1 MTAYKA
7 PKGTKD
13 VLPEQS
19 YQWQQLEALIRDIVK
34 KYGFLE
40 ARTPVF
46 EHTELFLRGVGETT
60 DIVQK
65 EMYTFLDKGERSI
78 TLKPEGTAGIV
89 RMFVEN
95 NLFGEIQPTKMY
107 YLYNPVFR
115 YERPQAGRLREHHQF
130 GVEFFG
136 ASKPS
141 ADAECIAVATELLGK
156 LGCGGLTVRLNSIG
170 CSKCR
175 PKYHEQLKAYLREN
189 YDALCETCKVRFEQN
204 PLRVLD
210 CKVESCQK
218 IANGAPV
225 IGDYLCDEC
234 RDHQSG
240 LLKLLDGM
248 DIHYEIDP
256 RLVRGLDYYTK
267 TVFEITSESI
277 GSQSAVCGG
286 GRYDGLV
293 EEIGGPHTPGV
304 GFGLGM
310 ERLLL
315 LLENTGYQM
324 EKPVRYDLYIASMGQ
339 AAEERAFL
347 LATKLRALGAKV
359 EIDHIGRSVKAQLKY
374 ADKVGARYVLVLG
387 EDELRKNEGKLKRM
401 SDGEETVTALN
412 ADQIYQNLGWGANDD
427 E

>member
-1 MTAYKA
+1 MAAYKA
-7 PKGTKD
+7 PKGTRD

-19 YQWQQLEALIRDIVK
+19 YQWQFLEARIREIVK

-40 ARTPVF
+40 TRTPVF

-65 EMYTFLDKGERSI
+65 EMYTFLDKGERSV
-78 TLKPEGTAGIV
+78 TLKPEGTAGVV

-95 NLFGEIQPTKMY
+95 NLFSDTQPTKMF
-107 YLYNPVFR
+107 YLYSPTFR

-136 ASKPS
+136 SPKPS
-141 ADAECIAVATELLGK
+141 ADAECIAVATELLSS

-170 CSKCR
+170 DPNCR
-175 PKYHEQLKAYLREN
+175 PHYHEALKSYLHEH
-189 YDALCETCKVRFEQN
+189 YDDLCETCKVRLETN

-234 RDHQSG
+234 RDHQSQ
-240 LLKLLDGM
+240 LLRLLDGM
-248 DIHYEIDP
+248 GINYVIDP

-293 EEIGGPHTPGV
+293 EEIGGPHTPAV

-315 LLENTGYQM
+315 VLENTGYQI

-339 AAEERAFL
+339 EAEERAFL
-347 LATKLRALGAKV
+347 LANSLRKAGSKV
-359 EIDHIGRSVKAQLKY
+359 EVDHIGRSVKSQLKY
-374 ADKVGARYVLVLG
+374 ADKIGARYVLVLG
-387 EDELRKNEGKLKRM
+387 GDELAKGEAKLKRM
-401 SDGEETVTALN
+401 CDGNETITVLD
-412 ADQIYQNLGWGANDD
+412 ADHIQKLMI
-427 E
+427 

>member
-1 MTAYKA
+1 MSAYKA

-19 YQWQQLEALIRDIVK
+19 YQWQFLEARIRDIVK

-40 ARTPVF
+40 ARTPVI

-78 TLKPEGTAGIV
+78 TLKPEGTAGVV

-95 NLFGEIQPTKMY
+95 NLFADVQPTKMY
-107 YLYNPVFR
+107 YLYSPTFR
-115 YERPQAGRLREHHQF
+115 YEKPQAGRLREHHQF

-136 ASKPS
+136 AAKPS
-141 ADAECIAVATELLGK
+141 ADAECIAVAAELLRSV
-156 LGCGGLTVRLNSIG
+156 GCGGLTVHLNSIG
-170 CSKCR
+170 DPKCR
-175 PKYHEQLKAYLREN
+175 PQYHEALKAYLRGHAEE
-189 YDALCETCKVRFEQN
+189 LCDTCKLRLETN

-210 CKVESCQK
+210 CKAESCQK
-218 IANGAPV
+218 IANGAPH
-225 IGDYLCDEC
+225 IADYLCEEC
-234 RDHQSG
+234 REHQNG

-248 DIHYEIDP
+248 GLQYVIDP

-267 TVFEITSESI
+267 TVFEITSDSI

-293 EEIGGPHTPGV
+293 EEIDGPHTPGV

-315 LLENTGYQM
+315 VLENTGYQI
-324 EKPVRYDLYIASMGQ
+324 EKPVRYDLYIASMGRE
-339 AAEERAFL
+339 AEEKAFL
-347 LATKLRALGAKV
+347 LAMQLRNLGVKT
-359 EIDHIGRSVKAQLKY
+359 EIDHIGRSVKSQLKY

-387 EDELRKNEGKLKRM
+387 GDELEKGEAKLKRM
-401 SDGEETVTALN
+401 SDGTESVTALD
-412 ADQIYQNLGWGANDD
+412 AEQIVKFII
-427 E
+427 

>member
-1 MTAYKA
+1 MAAYKA

-19 YQWQQLEALIRDIVK
+19 YQWQYLEALIRDIVK

-40 ARTPVF
+40 ARTPVI

-65 EMYTFLDKGERSI
+65 EMYTFQDKGERSI
-78 TLKPEGTAGIV
+78 TLKPEGTAGVV

-95 NLFGEIQPTKMY
+95 NLFAETQPTKMY

-136 ASKPS
+136 ASRPT
-141 ADAECIAVATELLGK
+141 ADAECISVATELLSK

-170 CSKCR
+170 CPKCR
-175 PKYHEQLKAYLREN
+175 PNYHEALKSYLRGH
-189 YDALCETCKVRFEQN
+189 YDELCETCKVRFEQN

-218 IANGAPV
+218 IANDAPV
-225 IGDYLCDEC
+225 ISDYLCEEC
-234 RDHQSG
+234 REHQNS

-248 DIHYEIDP
+248 GIHYVIDA

-293 EEIGGPHTPGV
+293 EEIGGPHTPAV

-315 LLENTGYQM
+315 VLENTGMQI
-324 EKPVRYDLYIASMGQ
+324 EKPVRYDLYLASMGQ
-339 AAEERAFL
+339 EAEEKAFF
-347 LATKLRALGAKV
+347 LANDLRKKGVKV
-359 EIDHIGRSVKAQLKY
+359 EIDHVGRSVKSQLKY

-387 EDELRKNEGKLKRM
+387 GDELAKNEAKLKRM
-401 SDGEETVTALN
+401 SDGEEKTTALD
-412 ADQIYQNLGWGANDD
+412 ADSIQKFII
-427 E
+427 

>member
-1 MTAYKA
+1 MAAYKA
-7 PKGTKD
+7 PKGTRD

-19 YQWQQLEALIRDIVK
+19 YQWQYLEALIRDIVK

-40 ARTPVF
+40 ARTPVI

-78 TLKPEGTAGIV
+78 TLKPEGTAGVV

-95 NLFGEIQPTKMY
+95 NLFGETQPTKMY

-136 ASKPS
+136 ASKPT
-141 ADAECIAVATELLGK
+141 ADAECISVATELLGK

-170 CSKCR
+170 CPKCR
-175 PKYHEQLKAYLREN
+175 PQYHEALKDYLRGH
-189 YDALCETCKVRFEQN
+189 YDELCETCKVRFEQN

-218 IANGAPV
+218 IANDAPV

-234 RDHQSG
+234 RGHQSS

-248 DIHYEIDP
+248 KIRYVIDP

-293 EEIGGPHTPGV
+293 EEIGGPHTPAV

-315 LLENTGYQM
+315 VLENTGLKI
-324 EKPVRYDLYIASMGQ
+324 EKPVRYDLYLASMGQ
-339 AAEERAFL
+339 EAEDKAFF
-347 LATKLRALGAKV
+347 LANDLRKKGAKV
-359 EIDHIGRSVKAQLKY
+359 EIDHVGRSVKSRLKY
-374 ADKVGARYVLVLG
+374 ADKVGARFVLVLG
-387 EDELRKNEGKLKRM
+387 GDELAKNEAKLKRM
-401 SDGEETVTALN
+401 SDGVETVTALD
-412 ADQIYQNLGWGANDD
+412 ADSILKFII
-427 E
+427 

>member
-1 MTAYKA
+1 MAAYKA

-19 YQWQQLEALIRDIVK
+19 YQWQFLEARIRDIVK

-40 ARTPVF
+40 ARTPVI

-95 NLFGEIQPTKMY
+95 NLFGDTQPTKMY

-141 ADAECIAVATELLGK
+141 ADAECISIAAELLSS
-156 LGCGGLTVRLNSIG
+156 LGLSGLTVRLNSIG
-170 CSKCR
+170 CPKCR
-175 PKYHEQLKAYLREN
+175 PHYHEALKDYLRGH
-189 YDALCETCKVRFEQN
+189 YDELCETCKVRFETN

-210 CKVESCQK
+210 CKVPSCQK
-218 IANGAPV
+218 IAIDAPV

-234 RDHQSG
+234 RDHQAG

-248 DIHYEIDP
+248 GLQYVIDP

-315 LLENTGYQM
+315 VMENTGMQI
-324 EKPVRYDLYIASMGQ
+324 EKPVRYDLYIASMGEE
-339 AAEERAFL
+339 AEEKAFL
-347 LATKLRALGAKV
+347 LAQGLRKAGAKV
-359 EIDHIGRSVKAQLKY
+359 EIDHIGRSVKAQMKY
-374 ADKVGARYVLVLG
+374 ADKIGARYVMVLG
-387 EDELRKNEGKLKRM
+387 GDELAKGEAKLKRM
-401 SDGEETVTALN
+401 SDGEEITTAIN
-412 ADQIYQNLGWGANDD
+412 AEKIIKSII
-427 E
+427 

>member
-1 MTAYKA
+1 MASCKA

-19 YQWQQLEALIRDIVK
+19 YQWQFLEARIRDIVK

-40 ARTPVF
+40 TRTPVI
-46 EHTELFLRGVGETT
+46 EHTELFQRGVGETT

-78 TLKPEGTAGIV
+78 TLKPEGTAGV
-89 RMFVEN
+89 ARMFVEN
-95 NLFGEIQPTKMY
+95 NLSGDTQPTKMY
-107 YLYNPVFR
+107 YLYSPTFR
-115 YERPQAGRLREHHQF
+115 YEKPQAGRLREHHQF

-136 ASKPS
+136 ASKPT
-141 ADAECIAVATELLGK
+141 ADAECIAVAAELLES
-156 LGCGGLTVRLNSIG
+156 LGCSGLTVRLNSIG
-170 CSKCR
+170 DSACR
-175 PKYHEQLKAYLREN
+175 PNYQAALKDYFRSR
-189 YDALCETCKVRFEQN
+189 YDELCETCKVRFETN

-210 CKVESCQK
+210 CKVDSCRK
-218 IANGAPV
+218 IAKDAPV
-225 IGDYLCDEC
+225 IGDFLCDDC
-234 RDHQSG
+234 RAHQNE

-248 DIHYEIDP
+248 GIQYVIDP
-256 RLVRGLDYYTK
+256 KLVRGLDYYTK

-293 EEIGGPHTPGV
+293 EEIGGPHTPAV

-315 LLENTGYQM
+315 VLENTGYQI

-339 AAEERAFL
+339 EAEEKAFL
-347 LATKLRALGAKV
+347 
-359 EIDHIGRSVKAQLKY
+359 IAQ
-374 ADKVGARYVLVLG
+374 
-387 EDELRKNEGKLKRM
+387 
-401 SDGEETVTALN
+401 
-412 ADQIYQNLGWGANDD
+412 
-427 E
+427 

>member
-65 EMYTFLDKGERSI
+65 EMYTFLDKGERSV
-78 TLKPEGTAGIV
+78 TLKPEGTAGFV

-141 ADAECIAVATELLGK
+141 ADAECIAIATELLGT

-170 CSKCR
+170 CPNCR
-175 PKYHEQLKAYLREN
+175 PRYHEALKSYLREH
-189 YDALCETCKVRFEQN
+189 YDGLCETCKVRFEQN

-210 CKVESCQK
+210 CKVESCQQ

-225 IGDYLCDEC
+225 IGDYLCEEC
-234 RDHQSG
+234 REHQNG
-240 LLKLLDGM
+240 LLKLLNGM
-248 DIHYEIDP
+248 GIRYEIDP

-315 LLENTGYQM
+315 LLENTGYHM
-324 EKPVRYDLYIASMGQ
+324 EKPVRYDLYIASMGE

-347 LATKLRALGAKV
+347 LATSLRKLGIKV
-359 EIDHIGRSVKAQLKY
+359 EIDHIGRSVKAQIKY

-387 EDELRKNEGKLKRM
+387 EDELATNVGKLKRM
-401 SDGEETVTALN
+401 SEGEEATTALN
-412 ADQIYQNLGWGANDD
+412 AEQIFKILC
-427 E
+427 

>member
-1 MTAYKA
+1 MSAIKA
-7 PKGTKD
+7 PKGTRD

-19 YQWQQLEALIRDIVK
+19 YQWQFLEARIRDIVK

-40 ARTPVF
+40 ARTPVI

-78 TLKPEGTAGIV
+78 TLKPEGTAGFV

-95 NLFGEIQPTKMY
+95 NLFAETQPSKMY

-141 ADAECIAVATELLGK
+141 ADAECISIATELLSS
-156 LGCGGLTVRLNSIG
+156 LGCDGLTVRLNSIG
-170 CSKCR
+170 CPKCR
-175 PKYHEQLKAYLREN
+175 PHYHEALKSYLRGH
-189 YDALCETCKVRFEQN
+189 YDELCETCKVRMEQN

-225 IGDYLCDEC
+225 ISDYLCDEC
-234 RDHQSG
+234 RDHQNTLLTLLNGMG
-240 LLKLLDGM
+240 LT
-248 DIHYEIDP
+248 YVIDP

-315 LLENTGYQM
+315 VLENTGYQI

-339 AAEERAFL
+339 EAETRAFL
-347 LATKLRALGAKV
+347 LASNLRKLGVKV

-387 EDELRKNEGKLKRM
+387 GDELEKGEAKLKRM
-401 SDGEETVTALN
+401 SDGLESTTALN
-412 ADQIYQNLGWGANDD
+412 AEQISKFII
-427 E
+427 

>member
-1 MTAYKA
+1 MAAIKA

-19 YQWQQLEALIRDIVK
+19 YQWQQLEALIRGIVS

-40 ARTPVF
+40 ARTPVI

-65 EMYTFLDKGERSI
+65 EMYTFTDKGDRSI
-78 TLKPEGTAGIV
+78 TLKPEGTAGFV

-95 NLFGEIQPTKMY
+95 NLFAEIQPTKMY

-141 ADAECIAVATELLGK
+141 ADAECIAIATELLGT
-156 LGCGGLTVRLNSIG
+156 LGCDGLTVRLNSIG
-170 CSKCR
+170 CPKCR
-175 PKYHEQLKAYLREN
+175 PQYHEALKAYLREH
-189 YDALCETCKVRFEQN
+189 YDGLCETCKVRFEQN

-225 IGDYLCDEC
+225 ISDYLCDEC
-234 RDHQSG
+234 RDHQSV
-240 LLKLLDGM
+240 LLSLLDGM
-248 DIHYEIDP
+248 GVRYEKDP

-324 EKPVRYDLYIASMGQ
+324 EKPVRYDLYIASMGE

-347 LATKLRALGAKV
+347 LATALRKLGVKV
-359 EIDHIGRSVKAQLKY
+359 EIDHIGRSVKAQIKY

-387 EDELRKNEGKLKRM
+387 EDELTKNEGKLKRM
-401 SDGEETVTALN
+401 SDGEETITALD
-412 ADQIYQNLGWGANDD
+412 ADNMLKILG
-427 E
+427 

>member
-1 MTAYKA
+1 MAAYKA

-19 YQWQQLEALIRDIVK
+19 YQWQFLEARIREIVK

-65 EMYTFLDKGERSI
+65 EMYTFLDKGERSV
-78 TLKPEGTAGIV
+78 TLKPEGTAGVV

-95 NLFGEIQPTKMY
+95 NLFGETQPTKMF

-141 ADAECIAVATELLGK
+141 ADAECIAVATELLSS

-170 CSKCR
+170 CPKCR
-175 PKYHEQLKAYLREN
+175 PHYHEALKGYLHEH
-189 YDALCETCKVRFEQN
+189 YDELCETCKLRLETN

-225 IGDYLCDEC
+225 ISDYLCNDC
-234 RDHQSG
+234 RDHQNQ

-248 DIHYEIDP
+248 GIRYVIDP

-293 EEIGGPHTPGV
+293 EEIGGPHTPAV

-315 LLENTGYQM
+315 VLENTGYQI
-324 EKPVRYDLYIASMGQ
+324 EKPVRYDLYIASMGEE
-339 AAEERAFL
+339 AEEKAFL
-347 LATKLRALGAKV
+347 LANSLRKLGSKV

-374 ADKVGARYVLVLG
+374 ADKIGASYVLVLG
-387 EDELRKNEGKLKRM
+387 GEELSKGEAKLKRM
-401 SDGEETVTALN
+401 SDGQESITALD
-412 ADQIYQNLGWGANDD
+412 AESIHNLIN
-427 E
+427 

>member
-1 MTAYKA
+1 MAAYKA

-19 YQWQQLEALIRDIVK
+19 YQWQQLEARIREIVQ

-78 TLKPEGTAGIV
+78 TLKPEGTAGFV

-95 NLFGEIQPTKMY
+95 NLFADIQPTKMY

-141 ADAECIAVATELLGK
+141 ADAECIAIAAELLGS

-170 CSKCR
+170 CPKCR
-175 PKYHEQLKAYLREN
+175 PQYHEALKDYLRGQ
-189 YDALCETCKVRFEQN
+189 YDALCETCKVRYEQN

-218 IANGAPV
+218 IADGAPE

-234 RDHQSG
+234 RVHQAG

-248 DIHYEIDP
+248 GVRYEIDP

-315 LLENTGYQM
+315 VLENTGMQF
-324 EKPVRYDLYIASMGQ
+324 EKPVRYDLYIASMGE
-339 AAEERAFL
+339 AAEEAAFL
-347 LATKLRALGAKV
+347 LATSLRKLGVKV
-359 EIDHIGRSVKAQLKY
+359 EIDHVGRSLKAQFKY

-387 EDELRKNEGKLKRM
+387 EDELAKNEGKLKRM
-401 SDGEETVTALN
+401 RDAEETVTALD
-412 ADQIYQNLGWGANDD
+412 AESIFEIKGLRS
-427 E
+427 ERV

>member
-1 MTAYKA
+1 MAAYKA
-7 PKGTKD
+7 PKGTRD
-13 VLPEQS
+13 ILPEQS
-19 YQWQQLEALIRDIVK
+19 YQWQFLEAKIREIVK

-40 ARTPVF
+40 TRTPVF

-65 EMYTFLDKGERSI
+65 EMYTFLDKGERSV
-78 TLKPEGTAGIV
+78 TLKPEGTAGVV

-95 NLFGEIQPTKMY
+95 NLYGETQPTKMF
-107 YLYNPVFR
+107 YLYSPTFR

-136 ASKPS
+136 SPKPS
-141 ADAECIAVATELLGK
+141 ADAECIAVATELLGS

-170 CSKCR
+170 CPKCR
-175 PKYHEQLKAYLREN
+175 PHYHEALKGYLHEH
-189 YDALCETCKVRFEQN
+189 YDELCETCKVRLEQN

-210 CKVESCQK
+210 CKVEGCQK
-218 IANGAPV
+218 IANAAPI
-225 IGDYLCDEC
+225 IGDYLCYEC
-234 RDHQSG
+234 KDHQTH
-240 LLKLLDGM
+240 LLALLDGM
-248 DIHYEIDP
+248 GVRYVIDP

-293 EEIGGPHTPGV
+293 EEIGGPHTPAI

-315 LLENTGYQM
+315 VLENTGYQI
-324 EKPVRYDLYIASMGQ
+324 EKPIRYDLYIASMGEE
-339 AAEERAFL
+339 AETRAFL
-347 LATKLRALGAKV
+347 LANQLRRSGVKA

-387 EDELRKNEGKLKRM
+387 GDELEKGEAKLKRM
-401 SDGEETVTALN
+401 SDGTEIATALT
-412 ADQIYQNLGWGANDD
+412 ADEISKLIV
-427 E
+427 

>member
-1 MTAYKA
+1 MAAYKA

-19 YQWQQLEALIRDIVK
+19 YQWQYLEALIRDIVK

-40 ARTPVF
+40 ARTPVI

-65 EMYTFLDKGERSI
+65 EMYTFQDKGERSI
-78 TLKPEGTAGIV
+78 TLKPEGTAGVV

-95 NLFGEIQPTKMY
+95 NLFAETQPTKMY

-136 ASKPS
+136 ASRPT
-141 ADAECIAVATELLGK
+141 ADAECISVATELLSK

-170 CSKCR
+170 CPKCR
-175 PKYHEQLKAYLREN
+175 PNYHETLKSYLRGH
-189 YDALCETCKVRFEQN
+189 YDELCETCKVRFEQN

-218 IANGAPV
+218 IANDAPV
-225 IGDYLCDEC
+225 ISDYLCEEC
-234 RDHQSG
+234 REHQNS

-248 DIHYEIDP
+248 GIHYVIDP

-293 EEIGGPHTPGV
+293 EEIGGPHTPAV

-315 LLENTGYQM
+315 VLENTGMQID
-324 EKPVRYDLYIASMGQ
+324 KPVRYDLYLASMGQ
-339 AAEERAFL
+339 EAEEKAFF
-347 LATKLRALGAKV
+347 LANDLRRKGVKV
-359 EIDHIGRSVKAQLKY
+359 EIDHVGRSVKSQLKY

-387 EDELRKNEGKLKRM
+387 GDELSKNEAKLKRM
-401 SDGEETVTALN
+401 SDGEETVTALD
-412 ADQIYQNLGWGANDD
+412 ADSIQKFII
-427 E
+427 

>member
-1 MTAYKA
+1 MAAYKA
-7 PKGTKD
+7 PKGTRD

-19 YQWQQLEALIRDIVK
+19 YQWQFLEARIREIVK

-78 TLKPEGTAGIV
+78 TLKPEGTAGVV

-95 NLFGEIQPTKMY
+95 NLFGETQPTKMY
-107 YLYNPVFR
+107 YLNNPVFR

-136 ASKPS
+136 AARPS
-141 ADAECIAVATELLGK
+141 ADAECIAVATELLGS

-170 CSKCR
+170 CPKCR
-175 PKYHEQLKAYLREN
+175 PHYHEALKAYLREH
-189 YDALCETCKVRFEQN
+189 YDALCDTCKVRFEQN

-218 IANGAPV
+218 IADGAPV
-225 IGDYLCDEC
+225 IGDYLCEEC
-234 RDHQSG
+234 RDHQDH
-240 LLKLLDGM
+240 LLVLLDGM
-248 DIHYEIDP
+248 GIRYVIDP

-293 EEIGGPHTPGV
+293 EQIGGPHTPAV

-315 LLENTGYQM
+315 VLENTGFSI
-324 EKPVRYDLYIASMGQ
+324 EKPVRYDLYIGSMG
-339 AAEERAFL
+339 AEAEEKAFL
-347 LATKLRALGAKV
+347 LADALRKSGAKV
-359 EIDHIGRSVKAQLKY
+359 EIDHVGRSVKAQMKY
-374 ADKVGARYVLVLG
+374 ADKLGVRYVLVLG
-387 EDELRKNEGKLKRM
+387 GDELSNGEAKLKRM
-401 SDGEETVTALN
+401 SDGRETTTALD
-412 ADQIYQNLGWGANDD
+412 AETILQYLV
-427 E
+427 

>member
-1 MTAYKA
+1 MAAYRA

-19 YQWQQLEALIRDIVK
+19 YQWQFLEARIREIVK

-40 ARTPVF
+40 VRTPVF

-65 EMYTFLDKGERSI
+65 EMYTFLDKGERSV
-78 TLKPEGTAGIV
+78 TLKPEGTAGVV

-95 NLFGEIQPTKMY
+95 NLFAEIQPTKMF
-107 YLYNPVFR
+107 YLYSPTFR

-141 ADAECIAVATELLGK
+141 ADAECIAVATELLAS
-156 LGCGGLTVRLNSIG
+156 LGCDGLTVRLNSIG
-170 CSKCR
+170 CPKCR
-175 PKYHEQLKAYLREN
+175 PHYHEALKSYLHEH
-189 YDALCETCKVRFEQN
+189 YDALCETCKTRLETN

-218 IANGAPV
+218 IANGAPI

-234 RDHQSG
+234 RDHQDH
-240 LLKLLDGM
+240 LFKLLDGM
-248 DIHYEIDP
+248 GIRYVIDP

-267 TVFEITSESI
+267 TVFEITSENI

-293 EEIGGPHTPGV
+293 EEIGGPHTPAI

-315 LLENTGYQM
+315 ELENTGYQI
-324 EKPVRYDLYIASMGQ
+324 EKPVRYDLYIASMGEE
-339 AAEERAFL
+339 AEQTAFL
-347 LATKLRALGAKV
+347 LANNLRKGGAKV
-359 EIDHIGRSVKAQLKY
+359 EIDHIGRSVKAQMKY
-374 ADKVGARYVLVLG
+374 ADKIGARYVLVLG
-387 EDELRKNEGKLKRM
+387 GDELAKGEAKLKHM
-401 SDGEETVTALN
+401 SDGNETTTALD
-412 ADQIYQNLGWGANDD
+412 ADSIRKLMI
-427 E
+427 

>member
-19 YQWQQLEALIRDIVK
+19 YQWQKLEALIREIVQ

-78 TLKPEGTAGIV
+78 TLKPEGTAGLV
-89 RMFVEN
+89 RLFVEN
-95 NLFGEIQPTKMY
+95 NLFAETQPTKMY

-141 ADAECIAVATELLGK
+141 ADAECIAIAAELLGC

-170 CSKCR
+170 CPKCR
-175 PKYHEQLKAYLREN
+175 PQYHEALKGYLRGH

-210 CKVESCQK
+210 CKFESCQK

-234 RDHQSG
+234 RDHQAG

-248 DIHYEIDP
+248 GVRYEIDP
-256 RLVRGLDYYTK
+256 MLVRGLDYYTK

-293 EEIGGPHTPGV
+293 EQIGGPHTPAV

-315 LLENTGYQM
+315 VLENTGMQF
-324 EKPVRYDLYIASMGQ
+324 EKPLRYDLYIASMGE
-339 AAEERAFL
+339 AAEEAAFL
-347 LATKLRALGAKV
+347 LATNLRKLGVKV
-359 EIDHIGRSVKAQLKY
+359 EIDHVGRSLKAQIKY

-387 EDELRKNEGKLKRM
+387 EDELTKSEGKLKRM
-401 SDGEETVTALN
+401 SDGEETITALD
-412 ADQIYQNLGWGANDD
+412 AECILKIIGLRSEQV
-427 E
+427 

>member
-1 MTAYKA
+1 MAAYKA
-7 PKGTKD
+7 PKGTRD
-13 VLPEQS
+13 ILPEQS
-19 YQWQQLEALIRDIVK
+19 YQWQFLEARIREIVK

-40 ARTPVF
+40 VRTPVF

-65 EMYTFLDKGERSI
+65 EMYTFFDKGERSV
-78 TLKPEGTAGIV
+78 TLKPEGTAGVV

-95 NLFGEIQPTKMY
+95 NLFGETQPTKMF
-107 YLYNPVFR
+107 YLYSPTFR

-136 ASKPS
+136 STKPS
-141 ADAECIAVATELLGK
+141 ADAECIAVATELLGS

-170 CSKCR
+170 CPKCR
-175 PKYHEQLKAYLREN
+175 PGYHEALKGYLHEHV
-189 YDALCETCKVRFEQN
+189 DELCETCKVRLETN

-218 IANGAPV
+218 VANAAPI
-225 IGDYLCDEC
+225 IGDYLCEEC
-234 RDHQSG
+234 REHQSK
-240 LLKLLDGM
+240 LLRLLDGM
-248 DIHYEIDP
+248 GIRYEISP

-293 EEIGGPHTPGV
+293 EEIGGPRTPAV

-315 LLENTGYQM
+315 VLENTGYQI

-339 AAEERAFL
+339 EAEEKAFF
-347 LATKLRALGAKV
+347 LAHELRLSGAKI
-359 EIDHIGRSVKAQLKY
+359 EIDHVGRSVKAQLKY
-374 ADKVGARYVLVLG
+374 ADKIGARYVLVLG
-387 EDELRKNEGKLKRM
+387 GDELNRGEAKLKRM
-401 SDGEETVTALN
+401 NDGTEIATALV
-412 ADQIYQNLGWGANDD
+412 ADDISKLMV
-427 E
+427 

>member
-1 MTAYKA
+1 MAAYKA

-19 YQWQQLEALIRDIVK
+19 YQWQFLEARIREIVK

-40 ARTPVF
+40 VRTPVF

-65 EMYTFLDKGERSI
+65 EMYTFVDKGERSV
-78 TLKPEGTAGIV
+78 TLKPEGTAGVV

-95 NLFGEIQPTKMY
+95 NLFGESQPTKMF
-107 YLYNPVFR
+107 YLYSPTFR

-136 ASKPS
+136 STKPS
-141 ADAECIAVATELLGK
+141 ADAECIAVATELLSS

-170 CSKCR
+170 DPSCR
-175 PKYHEQLKAYLREN
+175 PQYHEALKSYLRGH
-189 YDALCETCKVRFEQN
+189 YDELCETCKVRLETN

-218 IANGAPV
+218 IANGAPI

-234 RDHQSG
+234 KDHQDH

-248 DIHYEIDP
+248 GIRYVIDP

-293 EEIGGPHTPGV
+293 EEIGGPHTPAV

-315 LLENTGYQM
+315 VLENTGYQI
-324 EKPVRYDLYIASMGQ
+324 EKPVRYDLYIASMGTE
-339 AAEERAFL
+339 AEEKAFL
-347 LATKLRALGAKV
+347 LANNLRKLGSKV

-374 ADKVGARYVLVLG
+374 ADKIGASYVLVLG
-387 EDELRKNEGKLKRM
+387 GDELEKGEAKLKRM
-401 SDGEETVTALN
+401 SDGQETITALN
-412 ADQIYQNLGWGANDD
+412 AESIHKLMV
-427 E
+427 

>member
-1 MTAYKA
+1 MAAYKA

-19 YQWQQLEALIRDIVK
+19 YQWQFLEARIREIVK

-40 ARTPVF
+40 VRTPVF

-65 EMYTFLDKGERSI
+65 EMYTFVDKGERSV
-78 TLKPEGTAGIV
+78 TLKPEGTAGVV

-95 NLFGEIQPTKMY
+95 NLFGESQPTKMF
-107 YLYNPVFR
+107 YLYSPTFR

-136 ASKPS
+136 STKPS
-141 ADAECIAVATELLGK
+141 ADAECIAVATELLSS

-170 CSKCR
+170 DPSCR
-175 PKYHEQLKAYLREN
+175 PQYHEALKSYLRGH
-189 YDALCETCKVRFEQN
+189 YDELCETCKVRLETN

-218 IANGAPV
+218 IANGAPI

-234 RDHQSG
+234 KDHQDH

-248 DIHYEIDP
+248 GIRYVIDP

-293 EEIGGPHTPGV
+293 EEIGGPHTPAV

-315 LLENTGYQM
+315 VLENTGYQI
-324 EKPVRYDLYIASMGQ
+324 EKPVRYDLYIASMGTE
-339 AAEERAFL
+339 AEEKAFL
-347 LATKLRALGAKV
+347 LANNLRKLGSKV

-374 ADKVGARYVLVLG
+374 ADKIGAKYVLVLG
-387 EDELRKNEGKLKRM
+387 ENELAENKGKLKRM
-401 SDGEETVTALN
+401 SDGQETELALTAEEIQKAL
-412 ADQIYQNLGWGANDD
+412 D
-427 E
+427 